1 MIWELRYITS
11 LLVTWSEGFTAT
23 LTTSHIIQDI
33 RISPLFWGREGRQHN
48 EGTASRGIKGGHLS
62 HWCFQE
68 YFFFLSLSPTL
79 FCLVFC
85 NFNLAAK
92 YSCSVLSVT
101 ASQSPGLS
109 RCVTRT
115 SYSLYL
121 SLSVS
126 LCFPQSDSLFL
137 CAYKGLEEV
146 LTALFHVMSLSCEN
160 SMCIFKYTA
169 YSICCIVKIT
179 SKRRLER
186 SLC

>member
-1 MIWELRYITS
+1 MRIR
-11 LLVTWSEGFTAT
+11 LVG
-23 LTTSHIIQDI
+23 
-33 RISPLFWGREGRQHN
+33 
-48 EGTASRGIKGGHLS
+48 GIKGGHLS

-68 YFFFLSLSPTL
+68 YFIFFLSLSPTL

-109 RCVTRT
+109 HCVTKT

-126 LCFPQSDSLFL
+126 LCFLQSDSLSLFSMCVLRPQRGSNCFL
-137 CAYKGLEEV
+137 SCDVLVIWKSCLKRSYTVCAYIN
-146 LTALFHVMSLSCEN
+146 T
-160 SMCIFKYTA
+160 
-169 YSICCIVKIT
+169 YSECGMGTIT
-179 SKRRLER
+179 SKQGLER
-186 SLC
+186 SLCSL